1 LDSIAA
7 GKLSARERREQM
19 LVVVRDHDFVR
30 VAELGSV
37 FGVSEMTVRTDL
49 DALSERGALRRVRGG
64 AVQVSPA
71 RRERP
76 FEETSAAFAVEKSRI
91 GYAAAQL
98 VNQGETIILDVGT
111 TTTAVA
117 RALLRRDEVGEI
129 VVITNALNI
138 ALELEAGAPRITVIV
153 TGGTLRPLQHS
164 LINPMGDAIL
174 ERIAGATLFLGCNGV
189 HPVAGVTNINLQE
202 ADIKLRMLRAARR
215 RIVVADG
222 SKLGEIEV
230 ARLCGLD
237 EVDVLVT
244 GSSAQPEMVK
254 QLRLAG
260 LEVLIAS

>member
-1 LDSIAA
+1 MESIAV
-7 GKLSARERREQM
+7 GRRTTRERREQM

-30 VAELGSV
+30 VAELGSM

-49 DALSERGALRRVRGG
+49 DALAERGVLRRVRGG

-76 FEETSAAFAVEKSRI
+76 FAETSAAFAVEKSRI
-91 GYAAAQL
+91 GHAAAQL

-117 RALLRRDEVGEI
+117 RALLHRDDAGEI
-129 VVITNALNI
+129 VVVTNALNI

-164 LINPMGDAIL
+164 LINPIGDSVL

-189 HPVAGVTNINLQE
+189 HPVAGVTNINLPE
-202 ADIKLRMLRAARR
+202 ADIKRRMLRAARR
-215 RIVVADG
+215 RMVVADG
-222 SKLGEIEV
+222 SKIGEIEV
-230 ARLCGLD
+230 ARLCGVS

-244 GSSAQPEMVK
+244 GSSAQPEMVRR
-254 QLRLAG
+254 LRAAG